1 MALWDTIKPTVR
13 ISFPSFWKNCYKHT
27 GKRMFPQWSWIQE
40 GCQWKTIIKAF
51 YNFIFFVALTEFR
64 MFPLPPFLLE
74 GYILYC
80 TNPLPSLLWLAVTL
94 VPSHWH
100 SAQLPRVFSFLL
112 SLGTSG
118 LFLGLEMDNTLYPC
132 CHSQS
137 LVPSGTVWVS
147 MCASPLIHGSL
158 FSLLSPFL
166 MELLVSCRELKFLLQ
181 LLKLRLGNWWG
192 L

>member
-1 MALWDTIKPTVR
+1 MGYHSPQLGSVSLHFGKTVISTQAKECFHSDHESRKVVNEKQLSKHSIISSSLWPLL
-13 ISFPSFWKNCYKHT
+13 SL
-27 GKRMFPQWSWIQE
+27 
-40 GCQWKTIIKAF
+40 GCSHC
-51 YNFIFFVALTEFR
+51 
-64 MFPLPPFLLE
+64 PLS
-74 GYILYC
+74 LYC
-80 TNPLPSLLWLAVTL
+80 TYPLLSLLWRAVTL

-100 SAQLPRVFSFLL
+100 SAQLPRVFSFLP

-118 LFLGLEMDNTLYPC
+118 LFFGLEMDNILYPC

-147 MCASPLIHGSL
+147 MCAFPLIRGSL
-158 FSLLSPFL
+158 FSPLRPFL